1 MERVQKIWQ
10 RCHVIKLDLFRMSAF
25 ERRVQRRVFWS
36 LSSHLKCL
44 PGDALCLLPG
54 SCLFTNLFAS
64 SFRPAFIPSSPF
76 PFLVHLLPWRFTI
89 VVPSSVTPVSCMNP
103 LTESPFPL
111 TLLPD
116 IESFQLG
123 IWVLPLHFNS
133 SSFRGE
139 WGWEV
144 QVFFFFFTSKHMRK
158 SHIMFVCVCVCV
170 CVAGQRWGRGL

>member
-10 RCHVIKLDLFRMSAF
+10 RCHVIELDLFRMSAL
-25 ERRVQRRVFWS
+25 ERRVQRRVFQS

-64 SFRPAFIPSSPF
+64 SFPPAFIPSSRF

-133 SSFRGE
+133 WSFRGE

-144 QVFFFFFTSKHMRK
+144 QVFFFFTSKHMRK
-158 SHIMFVCVCVCV
+158 SHIKCVCL
-170 CVAGQRWGRGL
+170 CVAGWRWGRGL